1 MYHLNLLP
9 WREARRVR
17 RQRQFVAT
25 SIATAVGA
33 FALLL
38 LVNWYISGRIDN
50 QQQRNRTLT
59 AEIAK
64 LDQQIATIEDLKQER
79 QRLLSRKTVI
89 EELQVNRTLMVH
101 LFDELATTV
110 PEGLSLTRVQQQGSK
125 LFIDGMTQSNAR
137 VSTYLRNIDT
147 SAWLHDPELIIIE
160 EEDEATPDQ
169 PYSFRVQARLAAPD
183 EEGSDAM
190 MIGEEVASS

>member
-1 MYHLNLLP
+1 
-9 WREARRVR
+9 
-17 RQRQFVAT
+17 
-25 SIATAVGA
+25 VGA

-38 LVNWYISGRIDN
+38 LINWYISGRIDN
-50 QQQRNRTLT
+50 QQQRNRMLT
-59 AEIAK
+59 AEIAR

-79 QRLLSRKTVI
+79 ERLLSRKSVI

-110 PEGLSLTRVQQQGSK
+110 PEGLRLTRVQQQGSK

-137 VSTYLRNIDT
+137 VSSYLRNIDA

-183 EEGSDAM
+183 EADPDAM
-190 MIGEEVASS
+190 MIGGEVASS

>member
-9 WREARRVR
+9 WREARRVK
-17 RQRQFVAT
+17 RQRQFVVT
-25 SIATAVGA
+25 SITTAVGA

-64 LDQQIATIEDLKQER
+64 LDQQIATIENLKNER

-137 VSTYLRNIDT
+137 VSSYLRSIDA

-169 PYSFRVQARLAAPD
+169 PYSFRVQARLAAPGD
-183 EEGSDAM
+183 EDSDAM

>member
-1 MYHLNLLP
+1 MYHINLLP

-25 SIATAVGA
+25 SITTAVGA

-38 LVNWYISGRIDN
+38 LINWYISGRIDN

-59 AEIAK
+59 AEIAR

-137 VSTYLRNIDT
+137 VSSYLRNIDA
-147 SAWLHDPELIIIE
+147 SEWLHDPELIIIE

-183 EEGSDAM
+183 EEDSEAM

>member
-9 WREARRVR
+9 WREARRVK
-17 RQRQFVAT
+17 RQRQFVVT
-25 SIATAVGA
+25 SITTAVGA

-64 LDQQIATIEDLKQER
+64 LDQQIATIENLKNER

-110 PEGLSLTRVQQQGSK
+110 PEGLSLTRVQQQGNK

-137 VSTYLRNIDT
+137 VSTYLRNIDA

-169 PYSFRVQARLAAPD
+169 PYSFRVQARLAAPGGED
-183 EEGSDAM
+183 SDAM
-190 MIGEEVASS
+190 MIGGEVASS